1 MPNFPTACIVSK
13 LYVMGEWRIDREIA
27 VFGNVASSVPQFSW
41 AVEPCLIWSSR
52 GALGYMAVNV
62 LNKIT
67 PTAISYPQEVIVPA
81 NALSVELKTPITPDF
96 ESLVFKASCD
106 IEDIYELTCTRKD
119 GSRFPTVMSVTALR
133 AGHHHRL
140 PVDRH
145 CQYCAETDRRRA
157 EEARSAPARPAVLHM
172 IMTTDPSRIISDINK
187 QMEALSDCTRDEQTG
202 APFKN
207 DFTDPGR
214 DEQPGF
220 FLYLTK
226 PIKVNEFMNALDDA
240 LKLSE
245 IGLVN
250 TNKMDKYDD

>member
-1 MPNFPTACIVSK
+1 MLRYAYFSTTCIVSK
-13 LYVMGEWRIDREIA
+13 LYVVGEWHIDREIA
-27 VFGNVASSVPQFSW
+27 VVENVTSSVSQLSW
-41 AVEPCLIWSSR
+41 AVEPCLIWSSC
-52 GALGYMAVNV
+52 GALGTPIGYERMLSYMAADV

-67 PTAISYPQEVIVPA
+67 PTAISYPQEVIVRA

-119 GSRFPTVMSVTALR
+119 GSPFPTVVPVTALR

-157 EEARSAPARPAVLHM
+157 EEARSAVLHA

-207 DFTDPGR
+207 DFTDPSWLDSSCISPNPSR
-214 DEQPGF
+214 S
-220 FLYLTK
+220 
-226 PIKVNEFMNALDDA
+226 MNL
-240 LKLSE
+240 
-245 IGLVN
+245 
-250 TNKMDKYDD
+250 